1 MKGNTRRQPIISP
14 TLIFKSSS
22 TSQFTAP
29 MVLMDRLMS
38 DFKASGTEEA
48 EIQTIIIT
56 KENLRVRRH
65 FLHNVQDA
73 ISCRF
78 I

>member
-1 MKGNTRRQPIISP
+1 
-14 TLIFKSSS
+14 
-22 TSQFTAP
+22 
-29 MVLMDRLMS
+29 MS
-38 DFKASGTEEA
+38 DFKASGTKEA
-48 EIQTIIIT
+48 EIQTTIT

-65 FLHNVQDA
+65 YLHNVQDA